1 MRLNA
6 ALNGDHTSHQP
17 PRTTPSSLAALLQFI
32 FGLLYLATQATVM
45 AVYISAQ
52 ATPPWALSLLT
63 LSKRIH
69 SIYVLRLFN
78 DCWATAGAYAALL
91 LLCRS
96 HWALAIIAFSAAV
109 SIKMNVLLM
118 APSVLVICLLVRSLL
133 NILKPSGYP

>member
-1 MRLNA
+1 MRLST
-6 ALNGDHTSHQP
+6 DTTRPQP
-17 PRTTPSSLAALLQFI
+17 PHTIRSSLAALLQYI
-32 FGLLYLATQATVM
+32 FGLLYLATQASVM
-45 AVYISAQ
+45 ALYISAQ
-52 ATPPWALSLLT
+52 ATPPWALALLT

-118 APSVLVICLLVRSLL
+118 APSVLVICLLVCNLL